1 MDQSPST
8 GMPVATPEK
17 SKKGLIIGIVVVLA
31 LILGGYFFM
40 KGPSTNPNNVVVGD
54 NNSLAIGDQEI
65 AMLSVFVDS
74 ASTKVPAFVVI
85 HEDLNGSAGSIIANS
100 QLLAPGSYEKISF
113 VAKLTEG
120 KTYWAMLHADN
131 GNGSFNATNDTDTLK
146 SNDGKEVLVK
156 FMAKNSA
163 TYSGDKG

>member
-17 SKKGLIIGIVVVLA
+17 SKKGLIIGVVVVLA

-40 KGPSTNPNNVVVGD
+40 KGPGNDSSQVVPGND
-54 NNSLAIGDQEI
+54 NSLVLGDQEV

-74 ASTKVPAFVVI
+74 ASTKVPAYIVI
-85 HEDLNGSAGSIIANS
+85 HEDLNGSAGAIIANS

-131 GNGSFNATNDTDTLK
+131 GNGSFDAKNDTELLK
-146 SNDGKEVLVK
+146 AKDGKEVLVK